1 MMVYR
6 NLACILLAAA
16 MWGGIGTV
24 PAVDA
29 APPNMTLA
37 AQLAAITDQ
46 LKGIMT
52 TDPLL
57 KNQKLKF
64 GKVVNEA
71 LPDSNF
77 ELRLEQELRKLLDDQ
92 LDDRAE
98 LTLSASYDYLQ
109 VTQGDNKG
117 RKVIQIRLKIK
128 NSNGQELAE
137 KVKEI
142 NDSLVREINN
152 TNDIARILGVTL
164 APPNVQD
171 FKQRNEAVEKAAA
184 KPEFATHPQRPT
196 AVIAPGQPHYAVELR
211 KSVGGHGAPQAVP
224 PTDEKG
230 RGAFASIAVGDT
242 YEVVLLN
249 FDPKY
254 DAVAKLEIDG
264 LDAANTFHIDRD
276 DQGPVKYPGYFVPRA
291 VGGKPGEHVV
301 PGWLHTVQ
309 KRAESK
315 DNVFQFVVNELGK
328 GAASAKQA
336 RSSIGMITVQ
346 FFGPKKEVEGV
357 VPRGV
362 GETGLG
368 KGLQVDYELKQMR
381 TGTDPLSIIA
391 IRYTRA
397 PSNPQ
402 PAN

>member
-37 AQLAAITDQ
+37 GQLAAITDQ

-52 TDPLL
+52 KDPLL

-64 GKVVNEA
+64 GKVVNED

-128 NSNGQELAE
+128 DSNGRELAE
-137 KVKEI
+137 NVKDI
-142 NDSLVREINN
+142 NSLVREINN
-152 TNDIARILGVTL
+152 TNDIARILGATL
-164 APPNVQD
+164 APPDVQN
-171 FKQRNEAVEKAAA
+171 FEQRNEAVKKAAA
-184 KPEFATHPQRPT
+184 KPEFATHPERPT

-211 KSVGGHGAPQAVP
+211 KSVGGQGAPRVVP
-224 PTDEKG
+224 PTDERG
-230 RGAFASIAVGDT
+230 RAFASIEVGDT

-264 LDAANTFHIDRD
+264 LDTANTFHIDRD

-309 KRAESK
+309 KRAETK

-336 RSSIGMITVQ
+336 RSLIGMITVQ
-346 FFGPKKEVEGV
+346 FFDGAANGEKM
-357 VPRGV
+357 RGRNF
-362 GETGLG
+362 GETGQG
-368 KGLQVDYELKQMR
+368 KGMQVDYKLKELQV
-381 TGTDPLSIIA
+381 GTEPLSIIA
-391 IRYTRA
+391 IRYTR
-397 PSNPQ
+397 NP
-402 PAN
+402 

>member
-52 TDPLL
+52 KDPLL

-128 NSNGQELAE
+128 DSNGRELAE
-137 KVKEI
+137 NVKDI
-142 NDSLVREINN
+142 NSLVREINN
-152 TNDIARILGVTL
+152 TNDIARILGATL
-164 APPNVQD
+164 APPDVQN
-171 FKQRNEAVEKAAA
+171 FEQRNEAVKKAAA
-184 KPEFATHPQRPT
+184 KPEFATHPERPT

-211 KSVGGHGAPQAVP
+211 KSVGGQGAPRVVP
-224 PTDEKG
+224 PTDERG
-230 RGAFASIAVGDT
+230 RAFASIEVGDT

-264 LDAANTFHIDRD
+264 LDTANTFHIDRD

-309 KRAESK
+309 KRAETK

-336 RSSIGMITVQ
+336 RSLIGMITVQ
-346 FFGPKKEVEGV
+346 FFDGAANGEKM
-357 VPRGV
+357 RGRNF
-362 GETGLG
+362 GETGQG
-368 KGLQVDYELKQMR
+368 KGMQVDYKLKELQV
-381 TGTDPLSIIA
+381 GTEPLSIIA
-391 IRYTRA
+391 IRYTRK
-397 PSNPQ
+397 P
-402 PAN
+402 

>member
-37 AQLAAITDQ
+37 GQLAAITDQ

-52 TDPLL
+52 KDPLL

-64 GKVVNEA
+64 GKVVNED

-128 NSNGQELAE
+128 DSNGRELAE
-137 KVKEI
+137 NVKDI
-142 NDSLVREINN
+142 NSLVREINN
-152 TNDIARILGVTL
+152 TNDIARILGATL
-164 APPNVQD
+164 APPDVQN
-171 FKQRNEAVEKAAA
+171 FEQRNEAVKKAAA
-184 KPEFATHPQRPT
+184 KPEFATHPERPT

-211 KSVGGHGAPQAVP
+211 KSVGGQGAPRVVP
-224 PTDEKG
+224 PTDERG
-230 RGAFASIAVGDT
+230 RAFASIEVGDT

-309 KRAESK
+309 KRAETK

-336 RSSIGMITVQ
+336 RSLIGMITVQ
-346 FFGPKKEVEGV
+346 FFDGAANGEKM
-357 VPRGV
+357 RGRNF
-362 GETGLG
+362 GETGQG
-368 KGLQVDYELKQMR
+368 KGMQVDYKLKELQV
-381 TGTDPLSIIA
+381 GTEPLSIIA
-391 IRYTRA
+391 IRYTRK
-397 PSNPQ
+397 P
-402 PAN
+402 

>member
-16 MWGGIGTV
+16 MLGGIGTV

-37 AQLAAITDQ
+37 GQLAAITDQ

-52 TDPLL
+52 KDPLL

-64 GKVVNEA
+64 GKVVNED

-128 NSNGQELAE
+128 DSNGRELAE
-137 KVKEI
+137 NVKDI
-142 NDSLVREINN
+142 NSLVREINN
-152 TNDIARILGVTL
+152 TNDIARILGATL
-164 APPNVQD
+164 APPDVQN
-171 FKQRNEAVEKAAA
+171 FEQRNEAVKKAAA
-184 KPEFATHPQRPT
+184 KPEFATHPERPT

-211 KSVGGHGAPQAVP
+211 KSVGGQGAPRVVP
-224 PTDEKG
+224 PTDERG
-230 RGAFASIAVGDT
+230 RAFASIEVGDT

-264 LDAANTFHIDRD
+264 LDTANTFHIDRD

-309 KRAESK
+309 KRAETK

-336 RSSIGMITVQ
+336 RSLIGMITVQ
-346 FFGPKKEVEGV
+346 FFDGAANGEKM
-357 VPRGV
+357 RGRNF

-368 KGLQVDYELKQMR
+368 KGMQVDYKLKELQV
-381 TGTDPLSIIA
+381 GTEPLSIIA
-391 IRYTRA
+391 IRYTRK
-397 PSNPQ
+397 P
-402 PAN
+402 

>member
-16 MWGGIGTV
+16 MLGGIETV

-37 AQLAAITDQ
+37 GQLAAITDQ

-52 TDPLL
+52 KDPLL

-64 GKVVNEA
+64 GKVVNED

-128 NSNGQELAE
+128 DSNGRELAE
-137 KVKEI
+137 NVKDI
-142 NDSLVREINN
+142 NSLVREINN
-152 TNDIARILGVTL
+152 TNDIARILGATL
-164 APPNVQD
+164 APPDVQN
-171 FKQRNEAVEKAAA
+171 FEQRNEAVKKAAA
-184 KPEFATHPQRPT
+184 KPEFATHPERPT

-211 KSVGGHGAPQAVP
+211 KSVGGQGAPRVVP
-224 PTDEKG
+224 PTDERG
-230 RGAFASIAVGDT
+230 RAFASIEVGDT

-264 LDAANTFHIDRD
+264 LDTANTFHIDRD

-309 KRAESK
+309 KRAETK

-346 FFGPKKEVEGV
+346 FFDGAANGEKM
-357 VPRGV
+357 RGRNF
-362 GETGLG
+362 GETGQG
-368 KGLQVDYELKQMR
+368 KGMQVDYKLKELQV
-381 TGTDPLSIIA
+381 GTEPLSIIA
-391 IRYTRA
+391 IRYTR
-397 PSNPQ
+397 NP
-402 PAN
+402 

>member
-16 MWGGIGTV
+16 MLGGIGTV

-37 AQLAAITDQ
+37 GQLAAITDQ

-52 TDPLL
+52 KDPLL

-64 GKVVNEA
+64 GKVVNED

-109 VTQGDNKG
+109 VTRGDNKG

-128 NSNGQELAE
+128 DSNGRELAE
-137 KVKEI
+137 NVKDI
-142 NDSLVREINN
+142 NSLVREINN
-152 TNDIARILGVTL
+152 TNDIARILGATL
-164 APPNVQD
+164 APPDVQN
-171 FKQRNEAVEKAAA
+171 FEQRNEAVKKAAA
-184 KPEFATHPQRPT
+184 KPEFATHPERPT

-211 KSVGGHGAPQAVP
+211 KSVGGQGAPRVVP
-224 PTDEKG
+224 PTDERG
-230 RGAFASIAVGDT
+230 RAFASIEVGDT

-264 LDAANTFHIDRD
+264 LDTANTFHIDRD

-309 KRAESK
+309 KRAETK

-346 FFGPKKEVEGV
+346 FFDGAANGEKM
-357 VPRGV
+357 RGRNF
-362 GETGLG
+362 GETGQG
-368 KGLQVDYELKQMR
+368 KGMQVDYKLKELQV
-381 TGTDPLSIIA
+381 GTEPLSIIA
-391 IRYTRA
+391 IRYTR
-397 PSNPQ
+397 NP
-402 PAN
+402 

>member
-16 MWGGIGTV
+16 MLGGIGTV

-37 AQLAAITDQ
+37 GQLAAITDQ

-52 TDPLL
+52 KDPLL

-64 GKVVNEA
+64 GKVVNED

-128 NSNGQELAE
+128 DSNGRELAE
-137 KVKEI
+137 NVKDI
-142 NDSLVREINN
+142 NSLVREINN
-152 TNDIARILGVTL
+152 TNDIARILGATL
-164 APPNVQD
+164 APPDVQN
-171 FKQRNEAVEKAAA
+171 FEQRNEAVKKAAA
-184 KPEFATHPQRPT
+184 KPEFATHPERPT

-211 KSVGGHGAPQAVP
+211 KSVGGQGAPRVVP
-224 PTDEKG
+224 PTYEEG

-276 DQGPVKYPGYFVPRA
+276 DQGPVTYPGYFVPRA

-301 PGWLHTVQ
+301 SGWLHTVQ
-309 KRAESK
+309 KRAETK

-346 FFGPKKEVEGV
+346 FFGPKKEVESA
-357 VPRGV
+357 
-362 GETGLG
+362 
-368 KGLQVDYELKQMR
+368 K
-381 TGTDPLSIIA
+381 
-391 IRYTRA
+391 
-397 PSNPQ
+397 
-402 PAN
+402 PA